1 MFLDRARIT
10 VRGGD
15 GGRGVISFRRE
26 AHVPRGGPD
35 GGDGGNGGDVVLRA
49 DAQLASLGDF
59 RYKHDYHAGDGAAG
73 EGGNRSG
80 KAGRDLVVRIP
91 AGTTVRDAATGAE
104 VVDLVTDGA
113 EIVAARG
120 GRGGRGN
127 ARFATS
133 TRRAPRIATDG
144 QSGETRELELELRLI
159 ADIGL
164 AGLPNAGKSSL
175 LAALTRARP
184 KIADYPFTTLE
195 PNLGVARLDERELVI
210 ADIPGLIE
218 GASKGAGLGEEFLR
232 HIERTRLVVHVVDAS
247 RPDALADIATIDAEL
262 AAYGHGLAEREEL
275 VALNKI
281 DLAEARDAVPALV
294 EALAARGREALA
306 VSAASG
312 EGVDRLA
319 KRLFALVPPR
329 PVPQAEPAAE
339 RRIAFA
345 GSARDV
351 RVEREGA
358 AYRVRGDRIE
368 RLATGIDWDSGDAS
382 AYFHRMLQRSG
393 VERRLRELGVK
404 EGDTVRIG
412 KLELEWK
419 DETPQG

>member
-1 MFLDRARIT
+1 MFLDRAHIT
-10 VRGGD
+10 VKGGS
-15 GGRGVISFRRE
+15 GGKGVISFRRE

-35 GGDGGNGGDVVLRA
+35 GGDGGRGGDLVLRA

-59 RYKHDYHAGDGAAG
+59 RFTREFAAADGAPG
-73 EGGNRSG
+73 EGSNKSG
-80 KAGRDLVVRIP
+80 KAGRDRIVRVP
-91 AGTTVRDAATGAE
+91 AGTTIRDVKTGEE
-104 VVDLVTDGA
+104 VADLTVNGA

-127 ARFATS
+127 ARFVTS
-133 TRRAPRIATDG
+133 TRRAPRIAMDG
-144 QSGETRELELELRLI
+144 EAGEVRELELELRLI
-159 ADIGL
+159 ADVGL

-184 KIADYPFTTLE
+184 KIAAYPFTTLT

-218 GASKGAGLGEEFLR
+218 GASTGAGLGEDFLR

-247 RPDALADIATIDAEL
+247 RDDPLADIATIDTEL
-262 AAYGHGLAEREEL
+262 EAYGHGLRERQEL
-275 VALNKI
+275 IALNKI
-281 DLAEARDAVPALV
+281 DLAEARDQVPALV

-306 VSAASG
+306 LSAATG

-319 KRLFALVPPR
+319 KRLFVTVPPR
-329 PVPQAEPAAE
+329 AAADAAAEPE
-339 RRIAFA
+339 RRIVFK

-358 AYRVRGDRIE
+358 AYRVHGDSIE
-368 RLATGIDWDSGDAS
+368 RLATGIDWSSGEAS
-382 AYFHRMLQRSG
+382 AYFHRLLQRSG
-393 VERRLRELGVK
+393 VERRLRDLGVK
-404 EGDTVRIG
+404 EGDTVKIG
-412 KLELEWK
+412 KLELEWH
-419 DETPQG
+419 EAAPR

>member
-1 MFLDRARIT
+1 MFLDRARIK
-10 VRGGD
+10 VRGGN
-15 GGRGVISFRRE
+15 GGKGVISFRRE

-35 GGDGGNGGDVVLRA
+35 GGDGGRGGDLVLRA

-59 RYKHDYHAGDGAAG
+59 HFKKEFAATDGATG
-73 EGGNRSG
+73 EGSNKSG
-80 KAGRDLVVRIP
+80 KAGRDRIVRVP
-91 AGTTVRDAATGAE
+91 AGTTVRDVATGEE
-104 VVDLVTDGA
+104 VADLVTDA
-113 EIVAARG
+113 VEIIAAKG

-127 ARFATS
+127 ARFVTS
-133 TRRAPRIATDG
+133 TRRAPRIAMDG
-144 QSGETRELELELRLI
+144 EAGEERELELELRLI
-159 ADIGL
+159 ADVGL

-184 KIADYPFTTLE
+184 KIAAYPFTTLT

-218 GASKGAGLGEEFLR
+218 GASTGAGLGEDFLR

-247 RPDALADIATIDAEL
+247 REDPLADIATIDKEL
-262 AAYGHGLAEREEL
+262 DAYGHGLRERLEL

-281 DLAEARDAVPALV
+281 DLAEARDRVPMLV
-294 EALAARGREALA
+294 ETLAARGREALA
-306 VSAASG
+306 ISAASG

-319 KRLFALVPPR
+319 KRLFLLIGPR
-329 PVPQAEPAAE
+329 PQPEAAAAPE
-339 RRIAFA
+339 RRIVFK

-351 RVEREGA
+351 RVLKEGA
-358 AYRVRGDRIE
+358 AYRVKGDSIE
-368 RLATGIDWDSGDAS
+368 RLATGIDWGSGEAS
-382 AYFHRMLQRSG
+382 AYFHRMLQRNG
-393 VERRLRELGVK
+393 VEKQLRALGVK

-419 DETPQG
+419 DR

>member
-1 MFLDRARIT
+1 MRCRTSGSARSSVRSPRSLMFLDRARVK

-59 RYKHDYHAGDGAAG
+59 QFKKEYRATDGAAG

-80 KAGRDLVVRIP
+80 KAGRDLVVRVP
-91 AGTTVRDAATGAE
+91 AGTTIRDVGTSDEIA
-104 VVDLVTDGA
+104 DLVGDGA
-113 EIVAARG
+113 EIVVARG
-120 GRGGRGN
+120 CRGGRGN
-127 ARFATS
+127 ARFVTS
-133 TRRAPRIATDG
+133 TRRAPRIAMD
-144 QSGETRELELELRLI
+144 GETGEQRALDLELRLI
-159 ADIGL
+159 ADVGL

-184 KIADYPFTTLE
+184 KIADYPFTTLT
-195 PNLGVARLDERELVI
+195 PNLGVARLDDRELVV

-232 HIERTRLVVHVVDAS
+232 HVERTGVVVHVVDAS
-247 RPDALADIATIDAEL
+247 VPDPLANIATIDAEL
-262 AAYGHGLAEREEL
+262 DAYGHGLRERPEI

-281 DLAEARDAVPALV
+281 DLAEARDQVPALV
-294 EALAARGREALA
+294 ETLAARGREALA

-319 KRLFALVPPR
+319 QRLFALTPPRAPPPAHLAPPR
-329 PVPQAEPAAE
+329 PVV
-339 RRIAFA
+339 FK
-345 GSARDV
+345 GSAPGV
-351 RVEREGA
+351 TVSQEGA
-358 AYRVRGDRIE
+358 AYRGNGDR
-368 RLATGIDWDSGDAS
+368 
-382 AYFHRMLQRSG
+382 
-393 VERRLRELGVK
+393 
-404 EGDTVRIG
+404 
-412 KLELEWK
+412 
-419 DETPQG
+419 

>member
-10 VRGGD
+10 VRGGA

-35 GGDGGNGGDVVLRA
+35 GGDGGRGGDVVLRA

-59 RYKHDYHAGDGAAG
+59 AFRHAFLAESGAPG
-73 EGGNRSG
+73 EGRNRSG
-80 KAGRDLVVRIP
+80 KAAKDLIVRVP
-91 AGTTVRDAATGAE
+91 AGTTVRDIATGTE
-104 VVDLVTDGA
+104 VADLIVDGT

-120 GRGGRGN
+120 GAGGRGN

-133 TRRAPRIATDG
+133 TRRAPRIAMDG
-144 QSGETRELELELRLI
+144 EAGEERELELELRLI

-184 KIADYPFTTLE
+184 KIADYPFTTLT
-195 PNLGVARLDERELVI
+195 PNLGVARLDERELVV

-218 GASKGAGLGEEFLR
+218 GASAGAGLGEEFLR

-247 RPDALADIATIDAEL
+247 RDDPLADIATIDAEL
-262 AAYGHGLAEREEL
+262 EAYGHGLRERAEL
-275 VALNKI
+275 LALNKI
-281 DLAEARDAVPALV
+281 DLAEARDHVPPLV
-294 EALAARGREALA
+294 EALASRGREALA

-319 KRLFALVPPR
+319 KRLFTLVPPR
-329 PVPQAEPAAE
+329 PAPAAATPPE

-345 GSARDV
+345 GSPRDV
-351 RVEREGA
+351 RVEREGG

-368 RLATGIDWDSGDAS
+368 RLATGIDWDSGEAS
-382 AYFHRMLQRSG
+382 AYFHRMLQRNG
-393 VERRLRELGVK
+393 VERRLRDLGVK
-404 EGDTVRIG
+404 EGDVVKIG
-412 KLELEWK
+412 RLELEWH
-419 DETPQG
+419 DAPEPA